1 MHYLD
6 YAATTPVPRAVAE
19 AMAEALTESF
29 GNPSSQYSLGRQARD
44 RLERDRRVIAGA
56 LGCKPEQLFFTSC
69 GTEGDNW
76 AIRAALHQNR
86 RVGRH
91 IVTTAVEH
99 SAVLQCLK
107 ALEREGY
114 SVTYLKPDGQGRI
127 AASQVAEALRE
138 DTALVSVMLV
148 NNETGARFPVEE
160 IAALLHDRPALLH
173 TDAVQ
178 AFLKVPSPPPPW
190 GRTTL
195 PSPPTRSAVPRASAP
210 CSPAG
215 GPRSPSPSSTAEAR
229 RRVPAPAPRPP
240 PRSPASPGGPAP
252 AGAAGGDRRPHR
264 DLNGYARERLAAIP
278 DLRFIG
284 AGDAPHILSVTLD
297 RVLART
303 SSPTWT
309 PRRSL
314 FPQAPP
320 ATGAGP
326 AMSSP
331 PWVWTS
337 GPPPA
342 LSGSASAPRPPGRM
356 WTPWRRRWRSTGGS
370 GFPCCERGFHPRTPF
385 SLRLC
390 RRKAPM
396 GLDSPVAGRAG
407 KKHVSF
413 RNLAGAPPP
422 DPGLLFSCQKSN
434 QKDIQGGGC
443 FDSPSPLK
451 IPHPQR
457 HKGGRLSPFGIPRR
471 TFQYPVRRWI
481 LPQVRRKNYV
491 SPSTNRNIFPFHRA
505 SAEASLTARL

>member
-19 AMAEALTESF
+19 TMAEVLTESF

-178 AFLKVPSPPPPW
+178 AFLKVPFTAASL
-190 GRTTL
+190 GADYITL
-195 PSPPTRSAVPRASAP
+195 SAHKIGGPKGVGALF
-210 CSPAG
+210 AG
-215 GPRSPSPSSTAEAR
+215 GRAKVPQPLLYGGGQEAGTRPGTEATAQVAGFAR
-229 RRVPAPAPRPP
+229 AVQLRLERREEIDAQIRE
-240 PRSPASPGGPAP
+240 
-252 AGAAGGDRRPHR
+252 
-264 DLNGYARERLAAIP
+264 LNGYARERLAAIP

-284 AGDAPHILSVTLD
+284 AGDAPHILSVSLPGYPSQNIVSDLD
-297 RVLART
+297 AKEIFI
-303 SSPTWT
+303 S
-309 PRRSL
+309 
-314 FPQAPP
+314 A
-320 ATGAGP
+320 
-326 AMSSP
+326 
-331 PWVWTS
+331 
-337 GPPPA
+337 
-342 LSGSASAPRPPGRM
+342 GSACHRGRASHVL
-356 WTPWRRRWRSTGGS
+356 T
-370 GFPCCERGFHPRTPF
+370 
-385 SLRLC
+385 
-390 RRKAPM
+390 AM
-396 GLDSPVAGRAG
+396 GLDKRTAAGTVRI
-407 KKHVSF
+407 SF
-413 RNLAGAPPP
+413 GPETTREDVDALTEALAE
-422 DPGLLFSCQKSN
+422 
-434 QKDIQGGGC
+434 
-443 FDSPSPLK
+443 
-451 IPHPQR
+451 H
-457 HKGGRLSPFGIPRR
+457 RR
-471 TFQYPVRRWI
+471 VR
-481 LPQVRRKNYV
+481 
-491 SPSTNRNIFPFHRA
+491 FPM
-505 SAEASLTARL
+505 L